1 MQNLDEEAKPLL
13 SRLCFVEEGQVAFPD
28 GNHLLAR
35 WATKIALVL
44 HSIWPEPFITSAQY
58 ANFRKDQEPIAGSK
72 IWIGAMHRIDD
83 IGGRQNMATLK
94 SADEVKVYVA
104 TFCILH
110 LVFQVI
116 CPRDVNVIVF
126 RTHGFEKFVE
136 QIWPPEAAI
145 DWPPPRDDWLKSEQ
159 DFRDLHRALAGVE

>member
-44 HSIWPEPFITSAQY
+44 HSIWPEPFITSTQY

-83 IGGRQNMATLK
+83 IGGRQN
-94 SADEVKVYVA
+94 
-104 TFCILH
+104 I
-110 LVFQVI
+110 
-116 CPRDVNVIVF
+116 IVF